1 MALIANN
8 LVNSVKFD
16 NLPNEL
22 ADTISSTPEIMNMY
36 LANGWGKIRSDFEV
50 REQDDRTPLLSMEVM
65 DIMRVASDDFDPS
78 ADAVKFGARL
88 PTFNDI
94 DIDLSLRRSDLI
106 NFYRTYLKNVIAFQ
120 SLDALISNPWPLFF
134 AEQILEKAGRDLAY
148 NSTFRGV
155 KNPAVKGSLTVMNGL
170 IYKFAEGRGSGGD
183 IPTDNVKNIAAM
195 TANDFDAD
203 VYDQTNELAQ
213 LTESNPD
220 ISGRPMTVY
229 MSAPSYRKYKATRRE
244 KSPNTISLSEQPAQ
258 LDDFPHI
265 KIKVEEGLGNKRFQF
280 ISLPKNLF
288 FVLNENYQNFN
299 AKMIEN
305 VKGWEAN
312 FMFSADVNYG
322 VGKYL
327 FMNNRTD

>member
-1 MALIANN
+1 MSLIANN

-16 NLPNEL
+16 NLPTEL
-22 ADTISSTPEIMNMY
+22 AETISNTPEIMNTY
-36 LANGWGKIRSDFEV
+36 LADGWGKIRDDFEV

-106 NFYRTYLKNVIAFQ
+106 NFYRTYLKNVIGFKN
-120 SLDALISNPWPLFF
+120 LNDLIANPWPLFF
-134 AEQILEKAGRDLAY
+134 AKEILEKAGRDLAY

-155 KNPAVKGSLTVMNGL
+155 KNPAGSGSLTVMNGL
-170 IYKFAEGRGSGGD
+170 LYKFAEGRGVGGD
-183 IPTDNVKNIAAM
+183 IPTGNLLTNALTGAQ
-195 TANDFDAD
+195 FDAA
-203 VYDQTNELAQ
+203 VYDQANELAQ
-213 LTESNPD
+213 LTELNPD
-220 ISGRPMTVY
+220 IAGRPMKIY
-229 MSAPSYRKYKATRRE
+229 MSPVTYRLYKETRRL
-244 KSPNTISLSEQPAQ
+244 KSPNTISLSEQPKV
-258 LDDFPHI
+258 LDNFPNIEI
-265 KIKVEEGLGNKRFQF
+265 KIELGLSNKRFMF

-299 AKMIEN
+299 AKMVEN
-305 VKGWEAN
+305 VKGWETN

-327 FMNNRTD
+327 FMNTRTD